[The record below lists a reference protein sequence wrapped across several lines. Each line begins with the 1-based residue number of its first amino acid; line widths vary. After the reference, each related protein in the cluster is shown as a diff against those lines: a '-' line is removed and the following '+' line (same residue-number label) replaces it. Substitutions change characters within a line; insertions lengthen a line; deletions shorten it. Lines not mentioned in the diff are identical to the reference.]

1 MLFVLLG
8 GMEIGSCLCIRR
20 KLDALGG
27 ATFRKLGGLAFLL
40 DQPFFVV
47 VVGGHV
53 GTSAM
58 MRAPLDGGARG
69 WVLRSL
75 ANLGVPP
82 LVGVVLVLVP
92 SRLLTLLARFP
103 SVLVGS
109 RSFRKLSLKPV
120 NLSGQS
126 DDLRISTADSPQLP
140 SATLLR

>member
-1 MLFVLLG
+1 
-8 GMEIGSCLCIRR
+8 
-20 KLDALGG
+20 
-27 ATFRKLGGLAFLL
+27 
-40 DQPFFVV
+40 
-47 VVGGHV
+47 
-53 GTSAM
+53 M

-92 SRLLTLLARFP
+92 SRLLTLLAGFP

-126 DDLRISTADSPQLP
+126 DDLRISTADSPPASVRDAVTIENTQIINDRVLVRRFTRDP
-140 SATLLR
+140 CRLG